1 MSDDDYDIQQHLD
14 LVKPW
19 NNDPTAFLSRYYTL
33 HYHRDSENK
42 IYVRQAP
49 NKVCI
54 LGITDQHVVKKN
66 NNQDQSVQIIPKAE
80 SNSNVKPN
88 TLLCEI
94 AIGDSQRYE
103 IKAHM
108 YGKLLEINP
117 RLLEKP
123 ELLLDLPMT
132 EGYLALIKAQHEDT
146 SRQLEEFV
154 SADTSIIS

>member
-1 MSDDDYDIQQHLD
+1 MGDDDYDIQQHLD

-19 NNDPTAFLSRYYTL
+19 ANDPTAFLSRYYTL
-33 HYHRDSENK
+33 HYHRDNDNK

-54 LGITDQHVVKKN
+54 LGITDQHPAKAN
-66 NNQDQSVQIIPKAE
+66 NNGQSIQIAAKVE
-80 SNSNVKPN
+80 SSSNVKPN
-88 TLLCEI
+88 TVLCEI

-123 ELLLDLPMT
+123 ELVLDLPMT